1 MRLRI
6 VLLNLFVIL
15 SAADLLGADK
25 VRIGV
30 SNYNI
35 SNLTVGV
42 AQTRGFFKQEGI
54 EAEIIRMNPNVATM
68 ALVSADVDYSTL
80 IGSAIAANLKGARV
94 KMIACSL
101 DRTPLSLVSKSDIKS
116 VKEVKG
122 KTIGVGSYGST
133 PDIIARLVVK
143 HYGIDPESEIKLLA
157 LGSDAARLSALKE
170 GVIDV
175 MIVAPPVDFEAK
187 KLGYNIIS
195 RAGDILRFPYNGLAT
210 GMKKLSERPDEV
222 KRILRAM
229 LKANDFIVK
238 NREGTVQVL
247 VNWAKS
253 KPEFAEAGYDSAV
266 NVVSVDGS
274 IPEEGMRIVLENLR
288 KSLNIARP
296 ILFSEVSDMAPLL
309 EAQRELGIRR

>member
-1 MRLRI
+1 MRVRM
-6 VLLNLFVIL
+6 FVIIL
-15 SAADLLGADK
+15 FAMLFAADLYGADK

-54 EAEIIRMNPNVATM
+54 DAEIIRMNPNVATM

-80 IGSAIAANLKGARV
+80 IGSAIVANLKGARV
-94 KMIACSL
+94 KIIACSR
-101 DRTPLSLVSKSDIKS
+101 DRTPLSLVSRVDIKS

-133 PDIIARLVVK
+133 PDIIARMVVK
-143 HYGIDPESEIKLLA
+143 HYGIDPETEIKLLA
-157 LGSDAARLSALKE
+157 LGSDGARLTALRE

-187 KLGYNIIS
+187 KLGFNIIS
-195 RAGDILRFPYNGLAT
+195 RAGDIFRFPYNGLAT
-210 GMKKLSERPDEV
+210 GIKKLSERPDEV
-222 KRILRAM
+222 KRVLRAM
-229 LKANDFIVK
+229 LKANDFILK
-238 NREGTVQVL
+238 NREGTIQVL

-266 NVVSVDGS
+266 GVFSADGS
-274 IPEEGMRIVLENLR
+274 IPEDGMRVVLDGFR
-288 KSLNIARP
+288 KSMNITRQIP
-296 ILFSEVSDMAPLL
+296 LSEVADTAPLF
-309 EAQRELGIRR
+309 EAQRELGLRK

>member
-1 MRLRI
+1 MR
-6 VLLNLFVIL
+6 VSLL
-15 SAADLLGADK
+15 AALLMMLPDFNEVRAADK

-54 EAEIIRMNPNVATM
+54 DAEIIRMNPNVATM

-80 IGSAIAANLKGARV
+80 IGSTILANLKGARV
-94 KMIACSL
+94 KIIACSL
-101 DRTPLSLVSKSDIKS
+101 DRTPLSLVSKANIKT

-133 PDIIARLVVK
+133 PDIIARMVVK
-143 HYGIDPESEIKLLA
+143 HHGIDPDSEIKLLA
-157 LGSDAARLSALKE
+157 LGSDAARLTALKE

-187 KLGYNIIS
+187 RLGFNIIS
-195 RAGDILRFPYNGLAT
+195 RAGDIFRFPYNGMAA
-210 GMKKLSERPDEV
+210 GMKKLSEQPDEV
-222 KRILRAM
+222 KRVLRAM
-229 LKANDFIVK
+229 LRANGYILK
-238 NREGTVQVL
+238 NRQGTIQVL

-266 NVVSVDGS
+266 SVFSADGN
-274 IPEEGMRIVLENLR
+274 IPEEGMRMVLDGYR
-288 KSLNIARP
+288 KSMNISRP
-296 ILFSEVSDMAPLL
+296 IPLSEVADLAPLL
-309 EAQRELGIRR
+309 EAQRELGLRK